1 MWIFFAFTPFGLRV
15 IHGPKAAA
23 KSPHAANTRSG
34 GGGAP
39 RQESTRRSDL
49 QHVRMGDYLGFAG
62 PRGMK
67 VFVNSHAHLVHPD
80 IWKHYLAVVNVS
92 AGWDDLLDLYG
103 VNTVV
108 VDKRDRNRS
117 SRD

>member
-23 KSPHAANTRSG
+23 KSPHAANTPV
-34 GGGAP
+34 GAAAHLVKNP
-39 RQESTRRSDL
+39 PVGQIFNTYEW
-49 QHVRMGDYLGFAG
+49 GDYLGFAG

-80 IWKHYLAVVNVS
+80 IWKHYL
-92 AGWDDLLDLYG
+92 
-103 VNTVV
+103 
-108 VDKRDRNRS
+108 RS
-117 SRD
+117 ST